1 MKNILL
7 LNGGKVFA
15 HSHGRLNDTLHD
27 VAVRVLTEAGFA
39 TRETKIDAGYDIEQ
53 EVRNFLWA
61 DLVIYQMPGWWMGAP
76 WIVKKYM
83 DEVFTA
89 GHGTLYANDGRSRPC
104 PERKYGSGGLLGGK
118 RYMLSLT
125 WNAPDDAFTDP
136 VQFFEGRGI
145 DAVYFP
151 FHKANQF
158 LALSALPTFL
168 ATDVMK
174 APDVDGTID
183 RYRKHLSGTLDFAR
197 SLKQ

>member
-7 LNGGKVFA
+7 LNGGKKFA
-15 HSHGRLNDTLHD
+15 HSHGRLNDTLQA
-27 VAVRVLTEAGFA
+27 VAAETLAAAGFA
-39 TRETKIDAGYDIEQ
+39 LRQTKIDSGYDITE
-53 EVRNFLWA
+53 EVQNFLWA

-89 GHGTLYANDGRSRPC
+89 GHGALYASDGRSRAH
-104 PERKYGSGGLLGGK
+104 PERKYGSGGLLHG
-118 RYMLSLT
+118 RHYMLSLT
-125 WNAPDDAFTDP
+125 WNAPEEAVVDP
-136 VQFFEGRGI
+136 AQFFEGRGI

-168 ATDVMK
+168 ATDVIK
-174 APDVDGTID
+174 NPSIEADIQ
-183 RYRKHLSGTLDFAR
+183 RYRQHLADTLAFT
-197 SLKQ
+197 LP

>member
-1 MKNILL
+1 
-7 LNGGKVFA
+7 
-15 HSHGRLNDTLHD
+15 
-27 VAVRVLTEAGFA
+27 
-39 TRETKIDAGYDIEQ
+39 
-53 EVRNFLWA
+53 
-61 DLVIYQMPGWWMGAP
+61 
-76 WIVKKYM
+76 
-83 DEVFTA
+83 
-89 GHGTLYANDGRSRPC
+89 
-104 PERKYGSGGLLGGK
+104 
-118 RYMLSLT
+118 MLSLT

-158 LALSALPTFL
+158 LAMSALPTFL